1 MSSRGRK
8 QLAAFAMLAC
18 VAAPS
23 AAFDSLSQPGQGVT
37 FYLSIPLDRRDAKED
52 WLSAGLAIHGQRPYE
67 TVRID
72 SRLISNFIGGGI
84 EAKWVIAGVV
94 AAGAAV
100 AVGGRDKSTSQSYQE
115 QQQQQ
120 AAVQQN
126 QPCPATCP

>member
-1 MSSRGRK
+1 MSRGRK

-23 AAFDSLSQPGQGVT
+23 AAFDSLGQPSQGVM
-37 FYLSIPLDRRDAKED
+37 FYLSIALDRHDAKED
-52 WLSAGLAIHGQRPYE
+52 RLSAGLAISGQRPYE

-72 SRLISNFIGGGI
+72 SRMINHFIGGGI

-94 AAGAAV
+94 AAGAAL
-100 AVGGRDKSTSQSYQE
+100 AVGGKDKSTSESYQQ

-120 AAVQQN
+120 AAAQQN
-126 QPCPATCP
+126 PPCPATCP